1 MQDVG
6 AGWLMASL
14 APSPLMVALVQAA
27 TTLPMFLLALPA
39 GALADI
45 VGGFSVDLLTASAIV
60 AFAAATVALAV
71 LRNFPFHERVTE
83 EQVRRYHRGGETP
96 VVSHLLA
103 AKLSAGA
110 VQDGKSPLAF

>member
-1 MQDVG
+1 
-6 AGWLMASL
+6 
-14 APSPLMVALVQAA
+14 
-27 TTLPMFLLALPA
+27 
-39 GALADI
+39 
-45 VGGFSVDLLTASAIV
+45 LLTASAIV

-71 LRNFPFHERVTE
+71 LRNFPFHERVTEEDRAVE